1 LQANDA
7 GNKVAT
13 IALLFYLFNM
23 PDGEAVQHMPVF
35 AGTAKTNTDVEH
47 RPELDLIERVRHGDE
62 QAFGELYRIYAPT
75 INAVVLARVPRD
87 EVQDIVQEVF
97 IAAYKNLGSLRDD
110 SVFGPWIVKIA
121 RNRAAEFYRRSRNT
135 EELSDDLARPNDRK
149 NEAAEVLRA
158 IRSLNEAYSETLILR
173 LVEGMSGKEIAERTG
188 LSHDSVRVNLHRG
201 MEMLRQRL
209 GIKGV
214 KQ

>member
-1 LQANDA
+1 
-7 GNKVAT
+7 
-13 IALLFYLFNM
+13 
-23 PDGEAVQHMPVF
+23 MPVF
-35 AGTAKTNTDVEH
+35 AGTVKTNADVER

-75 INAVVLARVPRD
+75 VNGVVLARVPRD

-97 IAAYKNLGSLRDD
+97 IAAYKNLRSLRDD
-110 SVFGPWIVKIA
+110 AVFGPWIVKIA

-173 LVEGMSGKEIAERTG
+173 LVEGMSGKEIADRTG

-201 MEMLRQRL
+201 MEMLRERL
-209 GIKGV
+209 GIKGA
-214 KQ
+214 KR

>member
-1 LQANDA
+1 LQANEA

-13 IALLFYLFNM
+13 TALLFYVFDM
-23 PDGEAVQHMPVF
+23 PDGEAVQQIPVF
-35 AGTAKTNTDVEH
+35 ASAAEKNADLKY
-47 RPELDLIERVRHGDE
+47 RPELELIQRVRRGDE
-62 QAFGELYRIYAPT
+62 QAFNELYRSYAPT
-75 INAVVLARVPRD
+75 VNGVVLARVPRD

-97 IAAYKNLGSLRDD
+97 IAAYKNLSSLRDD
-110 SVFGPWIVKIA
+110 AAFGPWIVKIA
-121 RNRAAEFYRRSRNT
+121 RNRAAEFYRRSRIT
-135 EELSDDLARPNDRK
+135 EELGDDVARPDDRK

-173 LVEGMSGKEIAERTG
+173 LVEGMSGKEIAARTG

-201 MEMLRQRL
+201 MEILRERL

-214 KQ
+214 KR

>member
-1 LQANDA
+1 
-7 GNKVAT
+7 
-13 IALLFYLFNM
+13 M
-23 PDGEAVQHMPVF
+23 PDGDAVQQMPLF
-35 AGTAKTNTDVEH
+35 AGTVKTTDDVEY
-47 RPELDLIERVRHGDE
+47 RSEVDLIERVRRGDE
-62 QAFGELYRIYAPT
+62 QAFNELYRLYAPT
-75 INAVVLARVPRD
+75 VNGVVLSRVPRD

-97 IAAYKNLGSLRDD
+97 IAAYKNIGSLRDD

-121 RNRAAEFYRRSRNT
+121 RNRAAEFYRRSRIT
-135 EELSDDLARPNDRK
+135 EELNDDVARPDDRK

-201 MEMLRQRL
+201 MEMLRERL
-209 GIKGV
+209 GVKGV
-214 KQ
+214 KR

>member
-1 LQANDA
+1 MQANDA

-13 IALLFYLFNM
+13 IALLFYLFKM
-23 PDGEAVQHMPVF
+23 PDGEAVQQMPVF
-35 AGTAKTNTDVEH
+35 AGTVKANADIEH
-47 RPELDLIERVRHGDE
+47 WPELDLIERVRHGDE

-75 INAVVLARVPRD
+75 INGVVLARVPRD

-173 LVEGMSGKEIAERTG
+173 LVEGMSGKEIADRTG

-201 MEMLRQRL
+201 MEMLRERL

-214 KQ
+214 KR